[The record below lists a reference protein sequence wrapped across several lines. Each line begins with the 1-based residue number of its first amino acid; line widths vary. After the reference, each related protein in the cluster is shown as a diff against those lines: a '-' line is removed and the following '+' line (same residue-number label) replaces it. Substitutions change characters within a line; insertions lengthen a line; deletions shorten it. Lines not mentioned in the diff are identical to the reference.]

1 MLLSNIN
8 QMLKKCKNFGNYF
21 CVKSFHYTFAPLFNM
36 IMENKIIE
44 KATEMYLTLGF
55 KSVTMDDIA
64 SEMGISKKTI
74 YHHFENKN
82 DLVEAVTLYLF
93 ETISCGI
100 DEIMTLNKNPIEELF
115 VIKDFVMKNLKNES
129 TSPIYQLQKY
139 YPQIHKTLM
148 SRQFEKMGDCVIEN
162 LKKGIEQGLF
172 RNEINL
178 ELIGRFYFAGMTS
191 IKDAE
196 LFNPIQF
203 SIKDVQETYL
213 EYHLRGICT
222 SKGVEILEQLIKNN

>member
-1 MLLSNIN
+1 
-8 QMLKKCKNFGNYF
+8 
-21 CVKSFHYTFAPLFNM
+21 
-36 IMENKIIE
+36 METKIIE

-64 SEMGISKKTI
+64 STMGISKKTI
-74 YHHFENKN
+74 YQHFENKN
-82 DLVEAVTLYLF
+82 DLVEAVTMNLF

-100 DEIMTLNKNPIEELF
+100 DEIVFLNQNPIEELF
-115 VIKDFVMKNLKNES
+115 TIKDFVIKNLKDDS
-129 TSPIYQLQKY
+129 TSPLYQLQRY

-148 SRQFEKMGDCVIEN
+148 SRQFEKMGDCVLEN

-172 RNEINL
+172 RDTINL

-191 IKDAE
+191 IKDTQ

-203 SIKDVQETYL
+203 STIEVQETYL
-213 EYHLRGICT
+213 EYHLRGIST
-222 SKGVEILEQLIKNN
+222 EKGLTVLEQLLKNK

>member
-1 MLLSNIN
+1 
-8 QMLKKCKNFGNYF
+8 
-21 CVKSFHYTFAPLFNM
+21 
-36 IMENKIIE
+36 MENKIIE

-82 DLVEAVTLYLF
+82 DLVEAVTLHLF

-100 DEIMTLNKNPIEELF
+100 DDIMTLDKNPIEELYI
-115 VIKDFVMKNLKNES
+115 IKDFVMKNLKNES

-148 SRQFEKMGDCVIEN
+148 TRQFEKMDDCVIDN

-172 RNEINL
+172 RNDINL

-203 SIKDVQETYL
+203 STKDVQETYL
-213 EYHLRGICT
+213 EYHLRGIAT
-222 SKGVEILEQLIKNN
+222 EKGVAILEQIIKKNN

>member
-1 MLLSNIN
+1 MN
-8 QMLKKCKNFGNYF
+8 
-21 CVKSFHYTFAPLFNM
+21 T
-36 IMENKIIE
+36 KIIA
-44 KATEMYLTLGF
+44 KATDMYLSFGF

-74 YHHFENKN
+74 YQHFENKN
-82 DLVEAVTLYLF
+82 DLVEAVTMHLF
-93 ETISCGI
+93 ETISTGI
-100 DEIMTLNKNPIEELF
+100 DEICLLDKNPIEELF
-115 VIKDFVMKNLKNES
+115 IIKDFVMKNLKNES

-148 SRQFEKMGDCVIEN
+148 SRQFDKMGDCVVDN
-162 LKKGIEQGLF
+162 LKKGMEQHLF
-172 RNEINL
+172 RDDINV
-178 ELIGRFYFAGMTS
+178 ELIARFYFAGMTS

-203 SIKDVQETYL
+203 STKDVQEAYL

-222 SKGVEILEQLIKNN
+222 SKGIEILEKLLKNNNK

>member
-1 MLLSNIN
+1 
-8 QMLKKCKNFGNYF
+8 MLKKCKNFGNYF

>member
-1 MLLSNIN
+1 MLLSNVK

-21 CVKSFHYTFAPLFNM
+21 CVKSFHYIFAPHFKM

>member
-222 SKGVEILEQLIKNN
+222 SKGL

>member
-1 MLLSNIN
+1 MN
-8 QMLKKCKNFGNYF
+8 
-21 CVKSFHYTFAPLFNM
+21 T
-36 IMENKIIE
+36 KIID
-44 KATEMYLTLGF
+44 KATEMYLSFGF

-64 SEMGISKKTI
+64 SKMGISKKTI
-74 YHHFENKN
+74 YQHFENKT
-82 DLVEAVTLYLF
+82 DLVEAVTMHLF

-100 DEIMTLNKNPIEELF
+100 DNIQAMDKNPIEELYA
-115 VIKDFVMKNLKNES
+115 IKDFVLKNLKNES

-162 LKKGIEQGLF
+162 LRKGIEQGLF
-172 RNEINL
+172 RDDINL

-203 SIKDVQETYL
+203 SSKLVQETYL
-213 EYHLRGICT
+213 EYHVRGIST
-222 SKGVEILEQLIKNN
+222 AKGIAVLEEIIKNNNQ

>member
-1 MLLSNIN
+1 
-8 QMLKKCKNFGNYF
+8 
-21 CVKSFHYTFAPLFNM
+21 
-36 IMENKIIE
+36 MENKIIE

-82 DLVEAVTLYLF
+82 DLVEAVTLSLF

-100 DEIMTLNKNPIEELF
+100 DEIMTLDKNPIEELF
-115 VIKDFVMKNLKNES
+115 IIKDFVMKNLKNES

-148 SRQFEKMGDCVIEN
+148 SRQFEKMGDCVIDN
-162 LKKGIEQGLF
+162 LRKGIEQGLF
-172 RNEINL
+172 RNDINL

-203 SIKDVQETYL
+203 STKEVQETYL
-213 EYHLRGICT
+213 EYHLRGIT
-222 SKGVEILEQLIKNN
+222 TIKGVVVLEHLLKNKNQ

>member
-1 MLLSNIN
+1 MNTNII
-8 QMLKKCKNFGNYF
+8 K
-21 CVKSFHYTFAPLFNM
+21 
-36 IMENKIIE
+36 

-64 SEMGISKKTI
+64 SELGISKKTI
-74 YHHFENKN
+74 YQHFENKN
-82 DLVEAVTLYLF
+82 DLVAAVTMNLF

-100 DEIMTLNKNPIEELF
+100 DEICALDKNPIEELF
-115 VIKDFVMKNLKNES
+115 AIKDFVMHNLKNES

-148 SRQFEKMGDCVIEN
+148 SRQFDKMGTCVVDN
-162 LKKGIEQGLF
+162 LKKGMEQGLF
-172 RNEINL
+172 RSGINV
-178 ELIGRFYFAGMTS
+178 ELIARFYFAGMSS

-203 SIKDVQETYL
+203 STKEVQEAYL
-213 EYHLRGICT
+213 EYHLRGIST
-222 SKGVEILEQLIKNN
+222 SKGIIILEQLLNNK